1 MCTGGGMRVAVAN
14 DNGRSAEWYN
24 LIECCRIVAGLI
36 PEIGQ
41 ATPSW
46 EAATEICYSGICRP
60 GGEPKA
66 NQGQPGIPA
75 CQPVVN
81 GLRADHKPFLH
92 HRQELKNI
100 TEN

>member
-1 MCTGGGMRVAVAN
+1 MRVAVAN
-14 DNGRSAEWYN
+14 DDGRSAEWDN
-24 LIECCRIVAGLI
+24 LIECFRIVTGLI

-46 EAATEICYSGICRP
+46 EAATETCYSRIGRP
-60 GGEPKA
+60 GGEAKT
-66 NQGQPGIPA
+66 NQGQSGIPA

-81 GLRADHKPFLH
+81 GLHADHRPFLR